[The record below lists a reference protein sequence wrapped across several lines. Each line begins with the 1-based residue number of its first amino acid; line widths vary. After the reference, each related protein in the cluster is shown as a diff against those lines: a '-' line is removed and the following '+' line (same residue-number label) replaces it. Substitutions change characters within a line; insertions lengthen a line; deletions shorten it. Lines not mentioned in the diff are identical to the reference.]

1 MSIAQQSAMSQVA
14 ARPRHTHAL
23 KLVPEVQ
30 RNRTLLKIA
39 VLVTA
44 TALGASLA
52 AAVVA
57 LGMLMVA
64 TKVGG

>member
-1 MSIAQQSAMSQVA
+1 MSIAQQSAMPQVA
-14 ARPRHTHAL
+14 ARPRHTHTL
-23 KLVPEVQ
+23 KLVPEV
-30 RNRTLLKIA
+30 RRDRTLFKIA

-44 TALGASLA
+44 TALGTALA

-64 TKVGG
+64 TNLGG